1 MAQDTGA
8 RPASFA
14 EVIDFLELTL
24 RAAGKLLLQARRG
37 AIAARQKSDRS
48 PVTAADFAVQALVG
62 RALAQERTSHPR
74 GPWRAPMIGE
84 EDGRDL
90 ATPESAEI
98 RAAAVDLLRLAEV
111 EATEEQVRTWVGEQ
125 PSGTLA
131 GLPPAYWLI
140 DPIDGTV
147 GYQGHGLYASA
158 LAYVEGGVVQAGGLA
173 CPTLG
178 DDLNPDSDGQGV
190 VMVGAH
196 GAGVWLSSL
205 SGESR
210 RPVQVSGVDSPRRAR
225 VLISNVSAHADPG
238 RLEACLARLDPLS
251 PPRRL
256 DSLAKYA
263 LLAGGRADLILR
275 LPRDRS
281 AEKIWDFAAGVFLVE
296 EAGGR
301 VTDGHG
307 ASLRFDVGLE
317 LPDAPDIVASNGALH
332 SHALVALHDGP
343 PAHP

>member
-1 MAQDTGA
+1 
-8 RPASFA
+8 
-14 EVIDFLELTL
+14 
-24 RAAGKLLLQARRG
+24 
-37 AIAARQKSDRS
+37 
-48 PVTAADFAVQALVG
+48 
-62 RALAQERTSHPR
+62 
-74 GPWRAPMIGE
+74 
-84 EDGRDL
+84 
-90 ATPESAEI
+90 
-98 RAAAVDLLRLAEV
+98 
-111 EATEEQVRTWVGEQ
+111 
-125 PSGTLA
+125 
-131 GLPPAYWLI
+131 
-140 DPIDGTV
+140 
-147 GYQGHGLYASA
+147 
-158 LAYVEGGVVQAGGLA
+158 
-173 CPTLG
+173 
-178 DDLNPDSDGQGV
+178 
-190 VMVGAH
+190 MVGAH

-332 SHALVALHDGP
+332 SHALLALRDGP